1 MKIEVTIKKANALPT
16 YPYLGIRKDVGL
28 IVLFIK
34 AESGVCLNKGTTG
47 STDGEYCTTWAER
60 LFTPFNG
67 TVTLSND

>member
-34 AESGVCLNKGTTG
+34 AETGVVIRGTIHNNV
-47 STDGEYCTTWAER
+47 GEYSNDWHETK
-60 LFTPFNG
+60 FTPFEG
-67 TVTLSND
+67 TITLSNN